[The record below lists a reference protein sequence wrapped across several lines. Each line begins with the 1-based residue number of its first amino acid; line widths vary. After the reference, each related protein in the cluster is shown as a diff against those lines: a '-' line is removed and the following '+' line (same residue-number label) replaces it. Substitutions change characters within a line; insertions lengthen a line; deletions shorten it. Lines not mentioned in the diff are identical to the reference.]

1 MGVELREWHCACLH
15 NVRYQACKR
24 CGEQVQT
31 HQRLGRAHDPAGGAK
46 SIRLPGTK
54 KGDMS
59 SRAHR
64 PEVRVS
70 GLQFAP
76 TGREFA
82 ATTTEGLLMFS
93 LDSQQ
98 LFDPFELELDVTPK
112 STRSCLLEHDYGKAL
127 FMALKLNQPNLIR
140 EVIEQTP
147 ADKNKV
153 LLMANDLSQRY
164 RIILELI

>member
-1 MGVELREWHCACLH
+1 MVEDRD
-15 NVRYQACKR
+15 
-24 CGEQVQT
+24 
-31 HQRLGRAHDPAGGAK
+31 DPSGGSKA
-46 SIRLPGTK
+46 IRLPGTK

-82 ATTTEGLLMFS
+82 ATTTEGLLLYS
-93 LDSQQ
+93 LDSQM
-98 LFDPFELELDVTPK
+98 LFDPFELELNITPDA
-112 STRSCLLEHDYGKAL
+112 TRSAIKNKEYGKAL
-127 FMALKLNQPNLIR
+127 TMALKLNQVNLTR

-147 ADKNKV
+147 VENDEV
-153 LLMANDLSQRY
+153 LLLAKRLPQR
-164 RIILELI
+164 